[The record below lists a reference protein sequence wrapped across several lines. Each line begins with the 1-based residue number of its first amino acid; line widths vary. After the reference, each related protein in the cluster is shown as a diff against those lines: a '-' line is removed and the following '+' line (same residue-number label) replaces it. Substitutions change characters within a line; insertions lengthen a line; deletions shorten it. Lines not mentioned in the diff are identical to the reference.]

1 MTPQVQ
7 SAAMAPPMRRG
18 LAALLGAFALVSA
31 MASVTLAAGET
42 SAWVQGFNNKARL
55 LSGGSA
61 NGKPD
66 TLYVGLEISMLPD
79 WKTYWRQPGDAGG
92 VPPEF
97 DWSGSKNLAAARV
110 LFPAPHRLVDKS
122 GTTIGYK
129 DSVIFPVEITA
140 KSPAEPVHL
149 KLAVSYG
156 VCKDICIPAEATFEM
171 TVPADVKISDEISAA
186 HALVPRSLPNSLTDP
201 TLSRWTIDRSGTKP
215 QITLEVDDPAP
226 GATDAF
232 VEAPDGLYL
241 PLPVRVS
248 TAAGRS
254 IFSVD
259 LTQGADEAVLKH
271 KTLTVTLVGAKGQS
285 ETTIRIE

>member
-1 MTPQVQ
+1 MTPLFQ
-7 SAAMAPPMRRG
+7 SAAVAPPKWRG
-18 LAALLGAFALVSA
+18 LVALLGACALVSA
-31 MASVTLAAGET
+31 MAPAALAESET

-61 NGKPD
+61 HGQAD
-66 TLYVGLEISMLPD
+66 TRYVGLEISMLPD
-79 WKTYWRQPGDAGG
+79 WKTYWRSPGDAGG

-97 DWSGSKNLAAARV
+97 DWSGSQNLAAARV

-122 GTTIGYK
+122 GTAIGYK

-140 KSPAEPVHL
+140 KSPAEPVQL
-149 KLAVSYG
+149 KLTVSYG
-156 VCKDICIPAEATFEM
+156 VCKDICIPAEASFEI
-171 TVPADVKISDEISAA
+171 TVPADIKVSAEISAA
-186 HALVPRSLPNSLTDP
+186 HALVPRSPPNTVTDP
-201 TLSRWTIDRSGTKP
+201 VLNSWMIVRSGSKP

-232 VEAPDGLYL
+232 VEAPDGLFL

-259 LTQGADEAVLKH
+259 LTQGADEAALKH

-285 ETTIRIE
+285 ETTIRID